1 MSKKLF
7 LVLVVLA
14 LATAIFVGCRPA
26 APAEAPPE
34 ETTEAP
40 AEEVAKPEK
49 PFEGVELNAI
59 WFYSP
64 YTDFVQGWI
73 RDEFTAETGIS
84 LKMELG
90 GHEDVYPKIML
101 DVTNPEVVY
110 DIWVV
115 DGVWIPEMAQTGG
128 LLEFTEEMLA
138 QIPGAKDIDPIW
150 LKAMGGLQGKQ
161 YGLPVPGGVNLLFY
175 LKSLFEDEELAAKF
189 KEKYGYDLAVPKDWD
204 QYRDFSEFFTK
215 SENPDSP
222 TDYGTAIPAVN
233 PFGYI
238 WWLHIFWAL
247 GGNEI
252 ENGRMNYDNDIT
264 RESVNRYLEFFK
276 YATPASPGNAYGE
289 VMNEFMLGNV
299 ASLIIWDGF
308 AGSMVDP
315 EKSKIVDNVGYAMI
329 PGRSPNIGGQV
340 IMINPKSPNVDAA
353 LEFVKWFE
361 STEIQSRITLE
372 NSQTNGNL
380 VGATQEAA
388 VEKFPWLTAIKESWP
403 VGRHRFA
410 QAPGGETIIPMAQ
423 LQDIIGAELQKVVVG
438 ELTVDQ
444 FIKNVTEKGNKV
456 LE

>member
-1 MSKKLF
+1 MLRKLL
-7 LVLVVLA
+7 LVLAVLA
-14 LATAIFVGCRPA
+14 LASAFFVGCR
-26 APAEAPPE
+26 APAPPE
-34 ETTEAP
+34 EATEALPEEP

-64 YTDFVQGWI
+64 YTDFLKDWI

-84 LKMELG
+84 VKMETG

-101 DVTNPEVVY
+101 DVTNPEMVY
-110 DIWVV
+110 DIWVS
-115 DGVWIPEMAQTGG
+115 DGVWIPEMAQTGE
-128 LLEFTEEMLA
+128 LFELTDEILA
-138 QIPGAKDIDPIW
+138 QTDAKDIDPIW
-150 LKAMGGLQGKQ
+150 LKAMGGYQGKQ
-161 YGLPVPGGVNLLFY
+161 YGLPTPGGVNIMFF

-189 KEKYGYDLAVPKDWD
+189 KEKYGYDLEVPKDWD
-204 QYRDFSEFFTK
+204 QYRDFCEFFTK

-238 WWLHIFWAL
+238 WWLHIYWAL

-264 RESVNRYLEFFK
+264 REAVNRYLEFFK

-289 VMNEFMLGNV
+289 VMNEFLQGNV

-315 EKSKIVDNVGYAMI
+315 EMSKIGDDVGFAMI

-340 IMINPKSPNVDAA
+340 IMINPQSPNVDAA

-361 STEIQSRITLE
+361 STEIQSRITLQ
-372 NSQTNGNL
+372 NSQTNGNII
-380 VGATQEAA
+380 GATQEAA
-388 VEKFPWLTAIKESWP
+388 VEKFPWLAAIKDSWP

-438 ELTVDQ
+438 EQTVDG